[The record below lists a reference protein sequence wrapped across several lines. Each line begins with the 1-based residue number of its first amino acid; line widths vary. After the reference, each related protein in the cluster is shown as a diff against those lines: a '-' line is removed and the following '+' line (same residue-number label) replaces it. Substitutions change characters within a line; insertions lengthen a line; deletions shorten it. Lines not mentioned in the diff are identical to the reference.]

1 MKLSFDKFGYLLPY
15 SIVKCDVPTL
25 EAYFVDAFP
34 LSATRQNLWDHYQE
48 YVLSLQREVV
58 PNFIQVKW

>member
-1 MKLSFDKFGYLLPY
+1 MKLSFDELGYLLPY
-15 SIVKCDVPTL
+15 SIIQCDIPTL

-48 YVLSLQREVV
+48 YVLSLQHEVV